1 MKFKFLAVLQA
12 FFWLSNVG
20 VFGDWLHLLVFI
32 SLLESCGVVCA
43 VCCSSSLPLF
53 IWQASKWGLVCLVR
67 LKIRKN
73 KIFWYSLQS
82 IDKRL
87 IQYITVSPALYLIH
101 SFRPIPGL
109 SCLPTY
115 LPFFQSHCSCSLDW
129 HGDISHDPELIE
141 KDESVAELGFAQA
154 KSPGDCVQNKL
165 CSCSEKWVHI
175 CYSSSVLLPLFL
187 EIHDRHI
194 RFCCFSLIS
203 FFLTMY
209 ALMLL
214 CLLISLVLFFFYSAY
229 EESKEMRE
237 E

>member
-12 FFWLSNVG
+12 FFWLSNMG
-20 VFGDWLHLLVFI
+20 VFGDWLNLLVFI

-87 IQYITVSPALYLIH
+87 IQYITVFPALYLIH

-141 KDESVAELGFAQA
+141 KDESVADLALHKLNPQVTVFKTNSAAAA
-154 KSPGDCVQNKL
+154 KNESTSVTPHLFCFL
-165 CSCSEKWVHI
+165 C
-175 CYSSSVLLPLFL
+175 F
-187 EIHDRHI
+187 
-194 RFCCFSLIS
+194 
-203 FFLTMY
+203 
-209 ALMLL
+209 
-214 CLLISLVLFFFYSAY
+214 
-229 EESKEMRE
+229 
-237 E
+237 